1 VNISKFEYY
10 SSRKKYLKFGYSK
23 LKIEL
28 GYLTF
33 FVLLSIINVI
43 KKSFIIYVKIMVTKS
58 PSTFPSEQ
66 VPEYLEEVDTNE
78 KIKKDINNLE
88 GEAKKAFERARY
100 NNLRPDVWVNKKA
113 MTKETFVS
121 KLKDFGIIVIDGDE
135 IDTKKISDPYL

>member
-1 VNISKFEYY
+1 MNISKFEYY